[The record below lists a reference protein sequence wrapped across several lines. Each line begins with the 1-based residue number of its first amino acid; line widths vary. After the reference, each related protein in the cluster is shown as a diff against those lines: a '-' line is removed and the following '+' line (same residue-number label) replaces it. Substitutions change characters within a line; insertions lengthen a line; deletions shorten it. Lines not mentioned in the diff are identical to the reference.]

1 MDNSHDQA
9 GLKLPT
15 DANYAEQLA
24 HARKTSMDRAAS
36 LVASI
41 APDLNAR
48 DDRIAGELARE
59 NASAKAKLGK
69 LYRLAAELA
78 EAAVPLV
85 PCSKGC
91 AGCCKMNVS
100 ITSVE
105 AQQLAAVSGRAMV
118 DVRSPVEHSEA
129 RFSGIPCPF
138 LVNEVC
144 SVYEVRP
151 YACRVHFSFDVSPY
165 WCQPERAYED
175 GMGVVE
181 LGGAKRAY
189 IAIATKTPMGG
200 FADIRDFFPEARESS
215 KVQCD
220 AGPAA

>member
-1 MDNSHDQA
+1 MDISRDQA
-9 GLKLPT
+9 GLELRT

-24 HARKTSMDRAAS
+24 HARKTSMDRAAA

-48 DDRIAGELARE
+48 DDRIAAELARE

-69 LYRLAAELA
+69 LYRLAAEFA
-78 EAAVPLV
+78 QAAVPFV

-100 ITSVE
+100 ITSIE
-105 AQQLAAVSGRAMV
+105 AQRLAAVSGKTMV
-118 DVRSPVEHSEA
+118 DVRSPVTHSEA
-129 RFSGIPCPF
+129 EFSGIPCPF
-138 LVNEVC
+138 LVDEVC

-151 YACRVHFSFDVSPY
+151 YACRAHFSFDVSSY

-189 IAIATKTPMGG
+189 VEIATKSPMGG
-200 FADIRDFFPEARESS
+200 FADIRDFFPVARESS
-215 KVQCD
+215 K
-220 AGPAA
+220 G

>member
-1 MDNSHDQA
+1 MDISHDQA
-9 GLKLPT
+9 DLELPA
-15 DANYAEQLA
+15 DANYAEKLA
-24 HARKTSMDRAAS
+24 HARKTSMERAAS

-69 LYRLAAELA
+69 IYRLAAEFA
-78 EAAVPLV
+78 EAAASFV

-100 ITSVE
+100 ITSIE
-105 AQQLAAVSGRAMV
+105 AQRLAEVSGRTMV
-118 DVRSPVEHSEA
+118 DVRSPVTHSEA
-129 RFSGIPCPF
+129 KFSSIPCPF
-138 LVNEVC
+138 LVDEVC

-151 YACRVHFSFDVSPY
+151 YACRAHFSFDLSSY
-165 WCQPERAYED
+165 WCQPARAYED

-189 IAIATKTPMGG
+189 LTIAMQSPMGG
-200 FADIRDFFPEARESS
+200 FADIRDFFPAARESS
-215 KVQCD
+215 KL
-220 AGPAA
+220 